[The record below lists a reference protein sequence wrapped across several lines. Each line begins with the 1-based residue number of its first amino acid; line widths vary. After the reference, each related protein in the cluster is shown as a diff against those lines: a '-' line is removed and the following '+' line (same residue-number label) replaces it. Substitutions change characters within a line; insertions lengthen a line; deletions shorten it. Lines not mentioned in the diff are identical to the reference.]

1 MKDSLLKYLLWSVE
15 TALLLLSWEVKHFLN
30 IIVCEQ
36 VTICVF
42 VGSCLATK
50 VFIGNLP
57 DMGRGRASDE
67 RRSTTNKSV
76 T

>member
-1 MKDSLLKYLLWSVE
+1 MY
-15 TALLLLSWEVKHFLN
+15 
-30 IIVCEQ
+30 VC
-36 VTICVF
+36 VCMHVCVF

-50 VFIGNLP
+50 LFIGNLP
-57 DMGRGRASDE
+57 ATGRGWVIIKLVNDE